1 VDSHT
6 LAQRTNPTIR
16 NSLMQRTSR
25 RTLVHF
31 SCLLALTFCTALTA
45 QAQGRE
51 RELRV
56 EVKDKSGRPVPD
68 ARVTFFLSNDSAT
81 TDSLGVAKA
90 IVVADSVLDILV
102 RKIGFEQ
109 RSARFRI
116 GTAPAFRVAVTL
128 GEPGQNLAEIKVV
141 DDYPGEPWRP
151 GFEQRKKRNGGGGLF
166 RDISAFAGGP
176 PNQIGDWFAGMP
188 GVSTRSGP
196 GGAVVVN
203 RCRALGLWVDGQHLT
218 GPGLPYRQAL
228 QTVSGQDV
236 AAVELYT
243 SVRPAQFTAQ
253 NEDCSMLIW
262 TRVR

>member
-1 VDSHT
+1 
-6 LAQRTNPTIR
+6 
-16 NSLMQRTSR
+16 MQRTAH
-25 RTLVHF
+25 RTLVH
-31 SCLLALTFCTALTA
+31 LALLLVVSCVTSLAA
-45 QAQGRE
+45 DAQGRE

-56 EVKDKSGRPVPD
+56 EVKDKSGHPVPD
-68 ARVTFFLSNDSAT
+68 ARVTFFLTNDSAT
-81 TDSLGVAKA
+81 TDSSGVAKA
-90 IVVADSVLDILV
+90 VVVADSVIDILV

-116 GTAPAFRVAVTL
+116 GTAPAFRVGVTL
-128 GEPGQNLAEIKVV
+128 GEAGQNLAEIKVV

-151 GFEQRKKRNGGGGLF
+151 AYEQRKKRNGGGGLF
-166 RDISAFAGGP
+166 RDVSAFAGAP
-176 PNQIGDWFAGMP
+176 PNQIADWFAGMP

-196 GGAVVVN
+196 GGGVVVN

-228 QTVSGQDV
+228 QTVPGQDV

-243 SVRPAQFTAQ
+243 SVRPAQYSAQ
-253 NEDCSMLIW
+253 NEDCSLLIW

>member
-1 VDSHT
+1 
-6 LAQRTNPTIR
+6 
-16 NSLMQRTSR
+16 MQCTPR
-25 RTLVHF
+25 RTLVQIGF
-31 SCLLALTFCTALTA
+31 LLAHFCGTALA
-45 QAQGRE
+45 VQAQSRE
-51 RELRV
+51 RELRI
-56 EVKDKSGRPVPD
+56 EVKDKAGRPVPD

-81 TDSLGVAKA
+81 TDSSGVAKA
-90 IVVADSVLDILV
+90 LVVADSVIDILV

-116 GTAPAFRVAVTL
+116 GSAPAFKVAVTI
-128 GEPGQNLAEIKVV
+128 GEAGQSLAEIKVV

-166 RDISAFAGGP
+166 RDVSAFAGVQP
-176 PNQIGDWFAGMP
+176 TQLAEWFAGMP

-196 GGAVVVN
+196 GGGVVVN
-203 RCRALGLWVDGQHLT
+203 RCRALGLWVDGQHLS

-228 QTVSGQDV
+228 QTVPGQDV

-243 SVRPAQFTAQ
+243 SVRPAQYSAQ

>member
-1 VDSHT
+1 M
-6 LAQRTNPTIR
+6 QR
-16 NSLMQRTSR
+16 NSRWTV
-25 RTLVHF
+25 VHF
-31 SCLLALTFCTALTA
+31 CSLLSLSLLTA
-45 QAQGRE
+45 VTAAAQGRE
-51 RELRV
+51 RELRI

-81 TDSLGVAKA
+81 TDSSGIAKA
-90 IVVADSVLDILV
+90 VVVADSVIDILV

-116 GTAPAFRVAVTL
+116 GNAPAFKVGVTL
-128 GEPGQNLAEIKVV
+128 GEAGQNLAEIKVV

-151 GFEQRKKRNGGGGLF
+151 AYEQRKKKQAGGGFF
-166 RDISAFAGGP
+166 RDISAFNGVQ
-176 PNQIGDWFAGMP
+176 PNQVADWFAGMP

-196 GGAVVVN
+196 GGGVIVN

-218 GPGLPYRQAL
+218 GPEMPYRQAL
-228 QTVSGQDV
+228 QTVSGLDV

-243 SVRPAQFTAQ
+243 SVRPAQYTAQ

-262 TRVR
+262 TRLR